1 MKGTTRACVTVA
13 NAAKAKVEP
22 RSGHDISLCC
32 SLEALMFVHVD
43 VTAMT
48 RHIHMPPKSVTW
60 YCKQTEALARLAGV
74 VHCNALTVV
83 LVWAI
88 AMQLRMTIV

>member
-1 MKGTTRACVTVA
+1 MMGTTKACVTVA

-32 SLEALMFVHVD
+32 GLEALMSVHVD

-60 YCKQTEALARLAGV
+60 YCKQTNALQMLAEV
-74 VHCNALTVV
+74 VH
-83 LVWAI
+83 
-88 AMQLRMTIV
+88 